1 MKVQQIYELMNKS
14 AGEVLGRDEVVLED
28 LSNIVDVGK
37 EVIDSDN
44 VDNYVKKLVNHIGK
58 VIFDDRVYKGN
69 IPSVL
74 MDSWEFGSVLEKIS
88 ADIPE
93 AQENASW
100 DLIDGKQYNQDVFY
114 QPKVSAK
121 FFNSKVTFE
130 VPLSFTEIQ
139 VKESFSNR
147 EQLNGF
153 LSMLFNAVEKA
164 MTIKLD
170 NLVMKAINNMTA
182 ETLADELNT
191 KNGLDYSQTGVKAI
205 NLLAMFNTQK
215 GASLTAKES
224 YKDPEF
230 IRFASYLISLQR
242 DRMTKISTL
251 FNAGGKERFTPEDE
265 LSIVLLSDFASS
277 TNVYLNSDVFHN
289 DLTSLPNHE
298 TVPYWQGSGT
308 EYGFNDVSKISVK
321 TSTDI
326 NVTTS
331 GILGVMFDTQA
342 VGVANL
348 DKRVTTNYNA
358 AAEFYT
364 NYYKMDAGY
373 FNDLNENFVVFFV
386 SDEKPVVE
394 ESTKKASK

>member
-1 MKVQQIYELMNKS
+1 MRVTQIYDLMNKS
-14 AGEVLGRDEVVLED
+14 VGEVLGREDVLKED
-28 LSNIVDVGK
+28 LSNVVDVGK

-93 AQENASW
+93 AHENESW
-100 DLIDGKQYNQDVFY
+100 QLEDGKQYNQDVFY

-130 VPLSFTEIQ
+130 VPVSFTEIQ

-153 LSMLFNAVEKA
+153 LSMIFNAVEKS

-170 NLVMKAINNMTA
+170 NLVMKAINNMTG
-182 ETLADELNT
+182 ETLAGEL
-191 KNGLDYSQTGVKAI
+191 KGAEGGIDYKQTGVRAI
-205 NLLAMFNTQK
+205 NLLAIYNKEK
-215 GASLTAKES
+215 GTTLKAEES
-224 YKDPEF
+224 IKDPEF
-230 IRFASYLISLQR
+230 IRFASYMISLQK

-251 FNAGGKERFTPEDE
+251 FNGGGKERFTPADE

-277 TNVYLNSDVFHN
+277 SNVYLNSDVYHN
-289 DLTSLPNHE
+289 ELTSLPNHE

-308 EYGFNDVSKISVK
+308 GYGFTDVSKISVK
-321 TSTDI
+321 TA
-326 NVTTS
+326 NEEHVTTT

-386 SDEKPVVE
+386 
-394 ESTKKASK
+394 A

>member
-1 MKVQQIYELMNKS
+1 MRVQQIHELMNKS
-14 AGEVLGRDEVVLED
+14 VGEVLGKQEVVKED

-37 EVIDSDN
+37 EVIESDN

-69 IPSVL
+69 VPSVL

-88 ADIPE
+88 ADIPQ
-93 AQENASW
+93 AYENDSW
-100 DLIDGKQYNQDVFY
+100 QLEDGKQYNQDVFY

-130 VPLSFTEIQ
+130 VPVSFTEIQ

-153 LSMLFNAVEKA
+153 LSMIFNAVEKA

-182 ETLADELNT
+182 ETLVHDLTTTSAE
-191 KNGLDYSQTGVKAI
+191 GVESLDFKQTGVKAI
-205 NLLAMFNTQK
+205 NLLKLYNDKT
-215 GASLTAKES
+215 GASLKPEES
-224 YKDPEF
+224 YNNPDF
-230 IRFASYLISLQR
+230 IRFASYTISLQK

-251 FNAGGKERFTPEDE
+251 FNAGGKERFTPADE
-265 LSIVLLSDFASS
+265 LSIVLLSDFASAS
-277 TNVYLNSDVFHN
+277 DIYLNSDVYHN
-289 DLTSLPNHE
+289 EMTALPNHE

-308 EYGFNDVSKISVK
+308 GYGFKDVSKISVK
-321 TSTDI
+321 TAGNKD
-326 NVTTS
+326 VTTT

-358 AAEFYT
+358 SAEFYT

-386 SDEKPVVE
+386 
-394 ESTKKASK
+394 A

>member
-191 KNGLDYSQTGVKAI
+191 DNGLDYSQTGVKAI

-308 EYGFNDVSKISVK
+308 GYGFDDVSKISVK
-321 TSTDI
+321 TSTNI

-394 ESTKKASK
+394 ESTKKSK

>member
-1 MKVQQIYELMNKS
+1 MKVQQIHTLMNKS
-14 AGEVLGRDEVVLED
+14 IGEVLGKQEVVKED

-69 IPSVL
+69 VPSVL

-93 AQENASW
+93 AHENSSW
-100 DLIDGKQYNQDVFY
+100 ELIDGKQYNQDVFY

-130 VPLSFTEIQ
+130 VPVSFTEIQ

-153 LSMLFNAVEKA
+153 LSMIFNAVEKA

-182 ETLADELNT
+182 ETLVADLTTDE
-191 KNGLDYSQTGVKAI
+191 GALDLKQTSVKAI
-205 NLLAMFNTQK
+205 NLLALYNAKAGT
-215 GASLTAKES
+215 SLKPEDS
-224 YKDPEF
+224 YNDPDF
-230 IRFASYLISLQR
+230 IRFASYTISLQK

-251 FNAGGKERFTPEDE
+251 FNAGGKERFTPADE
-265 LSIVLLSDFASS
+265 LSIVLLSDFASAS
-277 TNVYLNSDVFHN
+277 DVYLNSDVYHN
-289 DLTSLPNHE
+289 EMTALPNHE

-308 EYGFNDVSKISVK
+308 GYGFNDVSKISVK
-321 TSTDI
+321 TAGEKD
-326 NVTTS
+326 VTTT

-358 AAEFYT
+358 SAEFYT

-386 SDEKPVVE
+386 
-394 ESTKKASK
+394 A

>member
-191 KNGLDYSQTGVKAI
+191 DNGLDYSQTGVKAI

-277 TNVYLNSDVFHN
+277 TNVYLNSDVFHKE
-289 DLTSLPNHE
+289 LTSLPNHE

-308 EYGFNDVSKISVK
+308 EYGFDDVSKISVK
-321 TSTDI
+321 TSTNI

-394 ESTKKASK
+394 ESTKKRK

>member
-191 KNGLDYSQTGVKAI
+191 DNGLDYSQTGVKAI